1 MDELLHERIL
11 RALDGL
17 DDEQARKVIDYVD
30 FLQSKYGSRANQPST
45 LERIADGV
53 EDTLRVG
60 KVPFAAIKG
69 TRSVL
74 NTADKF
80 VKGVTDAG
88 RAVVDE
94 IQSQLQKAE
103 EEAGRDKSEVSEQKN
118 REGENDQPET
128 SDTKE
133 DSHGG

>member
-94 IQSQLQKAE
+94 IQSQLQRAE

>member
-1 MDELLHERIL
+1 MDDLLHQRIL

-17 DDEQARKVIDYVD
+17 DDDQARKVLDYVD
-30 FLQSKYGSRANQPST
+30 FLQSKYGNRANQPST

-69 TRSVL
+69 TRSML

-103 EEAGRDKSEVSEQKN
+103 EEAGRDRSNTSEQKT
-118 REGENDQPET
+118 REGESDQPDASEKK
-128 SDTKE
+128 D
-133 DSHGG
+133 DSGGG

>member
-1 MDELLHERIL
+1 MDELLHKRIVRSL
-11 RALDGL
+11 EGL
-17 DDEQARKVIDYVD
+17 DDEQARKIIDYVD
-30 FLQSKYGSRANQPST
+30 FLQSKYGDRSNQPST
-45 LERIADGV
+45 IERIADGV

-103 EEAGRDKSEVSEQKN
+103 EEAGGGGSNKPEQESPKSENQQQDATDK
-118 REGENDQPET
+118 
-128 SDTKE
+128 KE
-133 DSHGG
+133 DTNGG